1 MVLMIVAG
9 VVLFAIC
16 FLIFAVVYS
25 RRRSGQLGKVEV
37 EPAQAPRRLE
47 ALRLP
52 YRYADDVVYV
62 YDTTVWTGFRLATV
76 TDETATEEQVAD
88 LAEDL
93 SLQIQ
98 RLALSQQ
105 RTIECLYTLTRRPV
119 DLRDWVEDRTR
130 RAYDPT
136 PAYRTIVQRLARR
149 NSVRRASYREVQLHI
164 RLGELPAQA
173 GPAVAVSSA
182 LDSAATA
189 VTQVADEALDPKVI
203 ARFHDEAERWATLLS
218 EPPLSAE
225 PLTREDLLWSIRRP
239 LHGHL
244 PVPEDSSNM
253 PHRSWG
259 PAEFDLAV
267 DFRGS
272 NHARYVRLMPDP
284 DDPEKVSYTTSLVIA
299 SRPQDM
305 TLTKATAWIRAAAAR
320 GVDVTWRLHV
330 LTPQTFANR
339 MRKTAA
345 NLTDERDD
353 AEKNGINPKVIAQL
367 RVMEEQANA
376 AQEDAKKGMAALEG
390 QIRFSISAPSLRQLD
405 EATEDLIAFFRDR
418 LSVRLER
425 PRRLQ
430 WRLLQERLP
439 GNGPNIAIAPY
450 QRLTDVWM
458 FGLGLPN
465 SGAQL
470 GDNPYAPSML
480 GAGTSWAG
488 DIVGHTVYGGDPV
501 HIDWHV
507 GPARNKGAGVIIVGA
522 SGGGKTSLALL
533 KFFLEGEA
541 GTRVM
546 AFDPKFDFANM
557 CLYLAFGSQVND
569 PAFLDDVR
577 RGRAGTPGSKFQP
590 INRQFWDETSL
601 VDVTHGRE
609 GMLEPFA
616 TCSDF
621 DTAATRVETVLNLFL
636 GQQKWDNHVELWT
649 RRALR
654 ELRERFTDEAGEYHD
669 PDKRPTIMDV
679 LDRIHD
685 YAMDSSLDAADRA
698 AARKADDYVSGLPRR
713 RFARIVFSRSPK
725 PLTVLERRR
734 TVVTMRDMSRPPA
747 NASRNDWTP
756 DQQMSA
762 GVIYLLTQVA
772 RSKLLSE
779 EYRDIPMTLYIDEGY
794 VLLEMPDG
802 LKLVSDGFRQMRAL
816 RSVIVFITQQAS
828 NVAAI
833 ESTKEDA
840 DEPSVN
846 QVNTVLAFLQH
857 TENDARKVAP
867 MMGLDPTQ
875 RPVMRNFTRL
885 RTGRAY
891 LRDCD
896 DRVGSID
903 VDLGFRPLLAATDT
917 NTETRRLRQ
926 SIDPPSD
933 VSLWEEITD
942 EDWNVALAV
951 GGEEPAAQEEA
962 AAAATAEN
970 DMGAA
975 VSAELGVGG

>member
-1 MVLMIVAG
+1 MLLIFLLVFIGFAVAFF
-9 VVLFAIC
+9 V
-16 FLIFAVVYS
+16 FAVVYS
-25 RRRSGQLGKVEV
+25 RRRPQVGRTEA
-37 EPAQAPRRLE
+37 EPTQAPRRLE

-52 YRYADDVVYV
+52 YRYADDLVYV
-62 YDTTVWTGFRLATV
+62 YDTTVWTGFRLGTV

-93 SLQIQ
+93 SLQLQ

-105 RTIECLYTLTRRPV
+105 RNVECLYTLTRRPV
-119 DLRDWVEDRTR
+119 DLRDWVDDRIR

-136 PAYRTIVQRLARR
+136 PAYRTLVRR
-149 NSVRRASYREVQLHI
+149 FAERNATRRASYREVQLHI
-164 RLGELPAQA
+164 KLGELPARA
-173 GPAVAVSSA
+173 GPVAKAAGA
-182 LDSAATA
+182 LDAAAAA
-189 VTQVADEALDPKVI
+189 VTQVADEALDPRVI
-203 ARFHDEAERWATLLS
+203 GRFHDEAERWAALLA
-218 EPPLSAE
+218 EPPLAAE
-225 PLTREDLLWSIRRP
+225 QLSREDLLWSIRRP

-244 PVPEDSSNM
+244 PVPDDVRDM

-272 NHARYVRLMPDP
+272 NHARFVRLMPDP
-284 DDPEKVSYTTSLVIA
+284 DDPEKVSYTTSLVVA
-299 SRPQDM
+299 SRPQEM

-320 GVDVTWRLHV
+320 GVDVTWRFHV
-330 LTPQTFANR
+330 LTPQTFTTR
-339 MRKTAA
+339 MRKTVA
-345 NLTDERDD
+345 NLVDERDD
-353 AEKNGINPKVIAQL
+353 AEKNAINPKVVAQL
-367 RVMEEQANA
+367 RVMEGQASA
-376 AQEDAKKGMAALEG
+376 AQDDARKGMAALEG
-390 QIRFSISAPSLRQLD
+390 QIRFGISAPTLRQLD
-405 EATEDLIAFFRDR
+405 EGTEELIAFFRDR

-439 GNGPNIAIAPY
+439 GNGPRIAIAPY
-450 QRLTDVWM
+450 QRLTDIWM
-458 FGLGLPN
+458 FGLGLPT

-470 GDNPYAPSML
+470 GDNPYAPAIL
-480 GAGTSWAG
+480 GAGASWAG
-488 DIVGHTVYGGDPV
+488 DIVGHTVHGSDPV
-501 HIDWHV
+501 HLDWHV
-507 GPARNKGAGVIIVGA
+507 GPARNKGAGVVIVGA

-533 KFFLEGEA
+533 KFYLESEA

-557 CLYLAFGSQVND
+557 CLYLAFGSQVNE
-569 PAFLDDVR
+569 AGFLDEVR
-577 RGRAGTPGSKFQP
+577 RGRAGTPESRFQP
-590 INRQFWDETSL
+590 INRDFWRETSL

-616 TCSDF
+616 TCDDF

-636 GQQKWDNHVELWT
+636 GQQKWDDHVELWT

-654 ELRERFTDEAGEYHD
+654 ELRETYTDDSGEYRD
-669 PDKRPTIMDV
+669 PRIRPTIMDV
-679 LDRIHD
+679 LDRIHY
-685 YAMDSSLDAADRA
+685 YAVDDDLDPIDRQ
-698 AARKADDYVSGLPRR
+698 AARKADDYLSGLPRR

-725 PLTVLERRR
+725 PLTVLDRRR
-734 TVVTMRDMSRPPA
+734 TVVTMREMSRPPA

-762 GVIYLLTQVA
+762 GVIYLLTQTA
-772 RSKLLSE
+772 RGKLLSE
-779 EYRDIPMTLYIDEGY
+779 EYRDVPMTLYIDEGY

-833 ESTKEDA
+833 ESTKEEA

-846 QVNTVLAFLQH
+846 QVNTVVAFMQH

-867 MMGLDPTQ
+867 MMGLDAGQ
-875 RPVMRNFTRL
+875 RPVMRAFTRL

-926 SIDPPSD
+926 SVDPAVD
-933 VSLWEEITD
+933 VEGWDEITD
-942 EDWNVALAV
+942 EDWGIAIAPVPEKASDQ
-951 GGEEPAAQEEA
+951 AAGA
-962 AAAATAEN
+962 AAS
-970 DMGAA
+970 DRDVGAA
-975 VSAELGVGG
+975 VSAELGVSGR

>member
-1 MVLMIVAG
+1 MIVTFLLVFIG
-9 VVLFAIC
+9 FAVC
-16 FLIFAVVYS
+16 FFVFAVVFS
-25 RRRSGQLGKVEV
+25 RRRAGQLAKPDA

-76 TDETATEEQVAD
+76 TDETATEDQIAD

-105 RTIECLYTLTRRPV
+105 RNIECLYTLTRRPV
-119 DLRDWVEDRTR
+119 DLRDWVADRTR

-136 PAYRTIVQRLARR
+136 ASYRTIVRRLADR
-149 NSVRRASYREVQLHI
+149 NGTRRASYREVQLHI
-164 RLGELPAQA
+164 KLGDLPTQA
-173 GPAVAVSSA
+173 GPAASMSTA
-182 LDSAATA
+182 LDAAATA
-189 VTQVADEALDPKVI
+189 VTQVADEAIDPKVM
-203 ARFHDEAERWATLLS
+203 ARFHDEAERWTTLLA

-225 PLTREDLLWSIRRP
+225 QLTREDLLWSIRRP

-244 PVPEDSSNM
+244 PVPEDATDM
-253 PHRSWG
+253 PHRTWG

-272 NHARYVRLMPDP
+272 NHARYVRLNPDP

-305 TLTKATAWIRAAAAR
+305 TLTKATAWVRAAAAR
-320 GVDVTWRLHV
+320 GVDVTWRFHV
-330 LTPQTFANR
+330 LTPQTFATR

-353 AEKNGINPKVIAQL
+353 AEKNAINPKAIGAL
-367 RVMEEQANA
+367 RVMEDQANS
-376 AQEDAKKGMAALEG
+376 AQDDARKGMAALEG
-390 QIRFSISAPSLRQLD
+390 QIRFAVSAPTLRQLD
-405 EATEDLIAFFRDR
+405 DAADDLIAFFRDR

-439 GNGPNIAIAPY
+439 GNGPRIAIAPY

-470 GDNPYAPSML
+470 GDNPYAPSIL

-488 DIVGHTVYGGDPV
+488 DIVGHTVHGGDPV
-501 HIDWHV
+501 HLDWHV

-533 KFFLEGEA
+533 KYYLESEA

-557 CLYLAFGSQVND
+557 CLYLAFGSQVNEQG
-569 PAFLDDVR
+569 FLDEVR
-577 RGRAGTPGSKFQP
+577 RGRAGTSTSDFQP
-590 INRQFWDETSL
+590 INRGFWDETSL

-616 TCSDF
+616 TCADF
-621 DTAATRVETVLNLFL
+621 DTAASRVETALNLFL
-636 GQQKWDNHVELWT
+636 GQQKWDDHVELWC

-654 ELRERFTDEAGEYHD
+654 ELREKYTDEAGEYREID
-669 PDKRPTIMDV
+669 ARPTIMDV
-679 LDRIHD
+679 LDRIHA
-685 YAMDSSLDAADRA
+685 YANDETLEPADRA

-713 RFARIVFSRSPK
+713 RFSRIVFSREPK
-725 PLTVLERRR
+725 PLTVMERRR

-747 NASRNDWTP
+747 NASRSDWTP

-779 EYRDIPMTLYIDEGY
+779 EYRDVPMTLYIDEGY

-833 ESTKEDA
+833 ESTKEEA

-867 MMGLDPTQ
+867 MMGLDPVQ
-875 RPVMRNFTRL
+875 RPVMRAFTRL

-917 NTETRRLRQ
+917 NTETRRVRQ
-926 SIDPPSD
+926 SVDPPSD
-933 VSLWEEITD
+933 VRAWDEITE
-942 EDWNVALAV
+942 EDWSISLAV
-951 GGEEPAAQEEA
+951 AGEESPSTDDAVGSV
-962 AAAATAEN
+962 
-970 DMGAA
+970 DKDLGAA
-975 VSAELGVGG
+975 VSAELGVGN